1 MKHRIG
7 FALTSLSLAVLL
19 LAGSA
24 QAQLAAHVI
33 KVKVPFEFNVGNQA
47 FPAGEYSLV
56 TTEPFLLLLR
66 DSQAHALATLVTRSV
81 HAPAGPVSS
90 KLEFEVEGGYHR
102 LIRVWQ
108 ENSSIG
114 QELDRSKPA
123 TAAAQRRPA
132 DADAALAASQP

>member
-7 FALTSLSLAVLL
+7 LTLTSLALAVLL

-24 QAQLAAHVI
+24 HAQFTAHII

-56 TTEPFLLLLR
+56 STAPYLLLLR
-66 DSQAHALATLVTRSV
+66 DSQAHVLATLVTRSV
-81 HAPAGPVSS
+81 HAPAVPASA
-90 KLEFEVEGGYHR
+90 KLEFDVEGGYHR

-108 ENSSIG
+108 ENNAIG
-114 QELDRSKPA
+114 QELDRPKPA
-123 TAAAQRRPA
+123 TAVAKRRPA
-132 DADAALAASQP
+132 NAHAAVAVSQP